1 MPDARKG
8 EHVTINVTKDFRG
21 KKGVGL
27 TEQLVHVG
35 EGDPKNLNT
44 RTVAWFRISP
54 SLQNKENHTPST
66 PAVRHSNL
74 DAHS

>member
-1 MPDARKG
+1 MLDARKG
-8 EHVTINVTKDFRG
+8 EHMTINVTKDFRV
-21 KKGVGL
+21 KKGVSL

-35 EGDPKNLNT
+35 GRDPKNLTT
-44 RTVAWFRISP
+44 RTIARFRISS
-54 SLQNKENHTPST
+54 SLQNSKKNTPST